1 MPNDRPHISLTCRQ
15 TDKFD
20 RPYRIQDLCRLV
32 ISYVVVV
39 LSAVLTNL
47 MFREIEK
54 YEEPGLANR
63 IVSIVGSP
71 DISVE
76 TAESPDIRHIS
87 RDEELSFHNRM
98 TPLVPEPGV
107 HLGI

>member
-1 MPNDRPHISLTCRQ
+1 
-15 TDKFD
+15 
-20 RPYRIQDLCRLV
+20 
-32 ISYVVVV
+32 
-39 LSAVLTNL
+39 

-63 IVSIVGSP
+63 FVIIVENP

-87 RDEELSFHNRM
+87 QNEKLSFHNRM
-98 TPLVPEPGV
+98 TPRIQEPGV

>member
-1 MPNDRPHISLTCRQ
+1 
-15 TDKFD
+15 
-20 RPYRIQDLCRLV
+20 V

-39 LSAVLTNL
+39 LSAVLTNS

-63 IVSIVGSP
+63 IVSIVENS

-87 RDEELSFHNRM
+87 QDEELSFHNRT
-98 TPLVPEPGV
+98 TPRIQEPGV